1 MPGPLF
7 LPALQGSFGDWSY
20 YSALVTLDDMV
31 ERIGYA
37 APLAENESLA
47 QQMQR
52 RLDDGGRAEDIAEYL
67 LRNEDRFFNALV
79 VGVLGGQPEW
89 HPFSLS
95 SHQPAHELG
104 AVVERDQDLV
114 GYLELSGDET
124 LFALDGQHRLAGIRR
139 ALQDNPAL
147 GREKLS
153 LIFVPHLATPA
164 GVIRTR
170 TLFISLN
177 KKAVPVKR
185 KDIIIL
191 DEVDLT
197 AIITRRLIDTDAR
210 FNRDI
215 IDVQRFGNAIPA
227 NSSSWTTIG
236 NFYDANNML
245 IRHFVEGRNE
255 DELRDAAKIRLSED
269 RIAFYQAGVVDF
281 YERLA
286 RVEPLLRTVMGA
298 DAQRRQAALLEAR
311 TLANPRLI
319 ARPVGLKI
327 LTAAA
332 AELRKQYTVAQSF
345 RQLAR
350 VPLVMSREP
359 FADLI
364 WDTDRSRMLVSGQNL
379 ASRLLI
385 YMLGLSQFDARLRR
399 SYADHLGED
408 PDDVRPPRRFRA
420 AD

>member
-7 LPALQGSFGDWSY
+7 LPALQGSFGDWTY
-20 YSALVTLDDMV
+20 YSALVTLDDIV

-37 APLAENESLA
+37 APLAENSSLA

-52 RLDDGGRAEDIAEYL
+52 RLDDGGRAEDIADYL

-139 ALQDNPAL
+139 ALQQNPAL

-185 KDIIIL
+185 ADIIIL

-210 FNRDI
+210 FNRDV

-227 NSSSWTTIG
+227 NSPSWTTIG

-245 IRHFVEGRNE
+245 IRHFVEGRDE
-255 DELRDAAKIRLSED
+255 DELRDAAKIRLSEE

-298 DAQRRQAALLEAR
+298 DAERRRAALLDAR

-327 LTAAA
+327 ITAAA
-332 AELRKQYTVAQSF
+332 AELRLTSDRRHTELAINAGRAAAAVEAVRTEIEPETVAQMRDCAPAEVTAF
-345 RQLAR
+345 LEEGDGAAAACEVQRCRETRQSA
-350 VPLVMSREP
+350 
-359 FADLI
+359 AD
-364 WDTDRSRMLVSGQNL
+364 D
-379 ASRLLI
+379 
-385 YMLGLSQFDARLRR
+385 
-399 SYADHLGED
+399 
-408 PDDVRPPRRFRA
+408 DDVFGHERDA
-420 AD
+420 S

>member
-7 LPALQGSFGDWSY
+7 LPALQGSFGDWTY
-20 YSALVTLDDMV
+20 YSALVTLDDIV

-37 APLAENESLA
+37 APLAENSSLA

-52 RLDDGGRAEDIAEYL
+52 RLDDGGRAEDIADYL

-139 ALQDNPAL
+139 ALQQNPAL

-185 KDIIIL
+185 ADIIIL

-210 FNRDI
+210 FNRDV

-227 NSSSWTTIG
+227 NSPSWTTIG

-245 IRHFVEGRNE
+245 IRHFVEGRDE
-255 DELRDAAKIRLSED
+255 DELRDAAKIRLSEE

-298 DAQRRQAALLEAR
+298 DAERRRAALLDAR

-327 LTAAA
+327 ITAAA
-332 AELRKQYTVAQSF
+332 AELRKQYTVAQTF

-364 WDTDRSRMLVSGQNL
+364 WDTDRGRMLVSGQNL

-408 PDDVRPPRRFRA
+408 ANDVRPPRRLRA
-420 AD
+420 AG